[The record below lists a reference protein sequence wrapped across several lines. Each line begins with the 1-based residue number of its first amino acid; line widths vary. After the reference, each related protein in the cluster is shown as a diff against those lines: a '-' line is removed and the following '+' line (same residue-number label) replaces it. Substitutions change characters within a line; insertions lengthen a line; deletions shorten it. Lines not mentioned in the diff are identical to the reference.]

1 MAKGRR
7 WESRGDSI
15 VLMLLIVAA
24 GSICTSATNF
34 QPVSDAHRSAAVELF
49 TPVDGSFASIED
61 TYEAVQIFK
70 ILGIE
75 GKGDVRGIACSLV
88 SEVLGTSSSPLKEL
102 FYAVKVSSLLKCDAK
117 DSHFEVTASILKSIP
132 SDAKS
137 LNDLY
142 YSIVGLALIKN
153 QIPEADVLLDD
164 VDGIFQAIK
173 ALSQSDG
180 RWRYSSDN
188 PVSSTYAAGMAL
200 EALAGV
206 ISLATNEIEQSK
218 INAVKSDILKLFDSI
233 EKYDDGTFYFDDKAG
248 SVSPLATTS
257 SVVRGLT
264 AFASSASGPVN
275 LPEDTILGLTKYFLS
290 IGVPGDAK
298 EFFNQVNSLSC
309 LENSRVS
316 VPLVLTLPTTVVS
329 LSSKDK
335 LKVKVTT
342 ALSSRSPPLKVKVVQ
357 AFISGSKDVSVIENQ
372 ELVFDEEGS
381 LHVLDLP
388 ASIDVGKYIFAF
400 EIVFHNSKDGKIY
413 ATGGQTKVPVY
424 VSGAIKIEKAE
435 IFVLD
440 SDIGSIGTRKQL
452 NFETEND
459 VSLAANHLQKLRL
472 SFQLSTPQG
481 NVFKPHQAILKLKHE
496 KAEHIFVVGNSGKQF
511 QVILDFLGL
520 VEKFFYLSG
529 RYDIQ
534 LTVGDAVME
543 NSFYQVIGH
552 VELDLPEAPE
562 KAPRPPLQRRDPFSR
577 YGAKAEI
584 SHIFRAPEKRPSE
597 NLSLAF
603 LVLTLLPFL
612 GFLVGL
618 LKLGLNLKNFP
629 VASVPAMFAIL
640 FHVGVGAI
648 LSLYALFWLK
658 LDLFT
663 TLKGLG
669 LLGIFL
675 MFVGH
680 RILSH
685 LASSSAKLKS
695 A

>member
-1 MAKGRR
+1 MATGRR
-7 WESRGDSI
+7 SGSRGDAI
-15 VLMLLIVAA
+15 VLLLLIVAA
-24 GSICTSATNF
+24 GSIYTNATNF
-34 QPVSDAHRSAAVELF
+34 QPVSDSHRSAAVEIF
-49 TPVDGSFASIED
+49 TPVDGSFESIEE
-61 TYEAVQIFK
+61 TYEAVQTFK

-75 GKGDVRGIACSLV
+75 AKPDVRVTACTSV
-88 SEVLGTSSSPLKEL
+88 SEVLGASSSPLKEL
-102 FYAVKVSSLLKCDAK
+102 FYALKVSSLLKCDG
-117 DSHFEVTASILKSIP
+117 SQFEATASRLKSIP
-132 SDAKS
+132 SNAKS

-142 YSIVGLALIKN
+142 YSIAALVLIKN
-153 QIPEADVLLDD
+153 QSPEADVLLDD
-164 VDGIFQAIK
+164 ADGVFQAIK

-188 PVSSTYAAGMAL
+188 PASSTYAAGMAL

-206 ISLATNEIEQSK
+206 ISLATKDIGKSR
-218 INAVKSDILKLFDSI
+218 INVVKSDILKLFDSI
-233 EKYDDGTFYFDDKAG
+233 EKYDDGTFYFDDKSG
-248 SVSPLATTS
+248 TVSSLATTS
-257 SVVRGLT
+257 SVVQGVT
-264 AFASSASGPVN
+264 AFASAASGTLN
-275 LPEDTILGLTKYFLS
+275 LPEDKILGLTKYFLS
-290 IGVPGDAK
+290 IGIPGDAK
-298 EFFNQVNSLSC
+298 EFFNQVNSVSC

-316 VPLVLTLPTTVVS
+316 IPLILTLPATVIS
-329 LSSKDK
+329 LTKKDK

-342 ALSSRSPPLKVKVVQ
+342 ALSSRSPPLSVKVVS
-357 AFISGSKDVSVIENQ
+357 ASISGSKDVSVIENQ
-372 ELVFDEEGS
+372 ELVFDEEGA

-388 ASIDVGKYIFAF
+388 ASIDVGKYIFVF

-413 ATGGQTKVPVY
+413 APGGQTKVPVH
-424 VSGAIKIEKAE
+424 VSGTIKIEKFE
-435 IFVLD
+435 ISVLD
-440 SDIGSIGTRKQL
+440 SDVGSIDTQKQL

-459 VSLAANHLQKLRL
+459 VSLDANHLQKLRL

-481 NVFKPHQAILKLKHE
+481 NAFKPHQAILKLKHE
-496 KAEHIFVVGNSGKQF
+496 KAEHIFMIGNSGKHF

-534 LTVGDAVME
+534 LTVGDTVME
-543 NSFYQVIGH
+543 NSFYQAIGH

-562 KAPRPPLQRRDPFSR
+562 KAPRPPLQSVDPFLR
-577 YGAKAEI
+577 YGAKGEI
-584 SHIFRAPEKRPSE
+584 SHIFRSPEKRPPE

-629 VASVPAMFAIL
+629 SASVPAMFAIL
-640 FHVGVGAI
+640 FHVGIGAI

-658 LDLFT
+658 MDLFT
-663 TLKGLG
+663 TLKTLS
-669 LLGIFL
+669 LLGAFA

-685 LASSSAKLKS
+685 VASSSSKLKS